1 MQTLMLGREKAFR
14 RPVKRSKSTITA
26 KAYRK
31 YESRISQEEREER
44 LIMPGHYGKMKK
56 PKAKNKKLAGMY
68 GNKSKI
74 TRGDIIAA
82 AKKRKKRLER
92 NGR

>member
-1 MQTLMLGREKAFR
+1 MKRCGSKVQKKVLRLPLILEELLRQRRNQGGEHNAGTLR
-14 RPVKRSKSTITA
+14 KS
-26 KAYRK
+26 
-31 YESRISQEEREER
+31 
-44 LIMPGHYGKMKK
+44 KK

-82 AKKRKKRLER
+82 AKNVRPKEWR

>member
-1 MQTLMLGREKAFR
+1 
-14 RPVKRSKSTITA
+14 
-26 KAYRK
+26 
-31 YESRISQEEREER
+31 
-44 LIMPGHYGKMKK
+44 
-56 PKAKNKKLAGMY
+56 MY

-82 AKKRKKRLER
+82 AKNVRPKEWR